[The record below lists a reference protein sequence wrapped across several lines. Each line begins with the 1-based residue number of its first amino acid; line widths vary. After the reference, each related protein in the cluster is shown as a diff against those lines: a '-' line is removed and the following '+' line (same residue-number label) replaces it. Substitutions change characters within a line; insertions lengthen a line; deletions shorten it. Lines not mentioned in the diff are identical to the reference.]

1 MTMASFFDSAL
12 PSRRVLLA
20 GFSALCLAATVA
32 WPVDAKAQATPT
44 VAVGQPLPALTL
56 RDQHDKPWQITP
68 GTRLVIFAA
77 GRKASTLVQ
86 SVLQALPK
94 DQLTRKN
101 ALYLADMSKM
111 PGFVTRTFALPAL
124 REMPYLIGVSLDEA
138 VLAAWPRQ
146 TDAVTLIEL
155 EQSVVKRISYAA
167 TEPNL
172 RAALER

>member
-1 MTMASFFDSAL
+1 MAPIFCSAQ
-12 PSRRVLLA
+12 PARRVLLA
-20 GFSALCLAATVA
+20 GLSAICLAAVVA
-32 WPVDAKAQATPT
+32 WPGVTRAQAAAA
-44 VAVGQPLPALTL
+44 VAVGQPLPALAL
-56 RDQHDKPWQITP
+56 KDQHDKQWQITP

-77 GRKASTLVQ
+77 GRKASNLVQ

-101 ALYLADMSKM
+101 AMYLADMSKM

-138 VLAAWPRQ
+138 ALATWPRQ

-167 TEPNL
+167 SEPDL
-172 RAALER
+172 RAALDR

>member
-1 MTMASFFDSAL
+1 MAPVFCSAQ
-12 PSRRVLLA
+12 SARRRLLA
-20 GFSALCLAATVA
+20 GMSAFCLAAVLG
-32 WPVDAKAQATPT
+32 WPVAARAQAAAA
-44 VAVGQPLPALTL
+44 VAVGQPLPALAL
-56 RDQHDKPWQITP
+56 KDQHDKPWQITP

-138 VLAAWPRQ
+138 VLAPWPRQ

-155 EQSVVKRISYAA
+155 EQNMVKRISYAA
-167 TEPNL
+167 TEPDL

>member
-1 MTMASFFDSAL
+1 MAPFINSAL
-12 PSRRVLLA
+12 PLRRVVLA
-20 GFSALCLAATVA
+20 GLSALCLVAVVA
-32 WPVDAKAQATPT
+32 WPVVAKSQGTAAVT
-44 VAVGQPLPALTL
+44 VGQPLPVLTL
-56 RDQHDKPWQITP
+56 KDQHDKPWQITP

-77 GRKASTLVQ
+77 GRKASNVVQ
-86 SVLQALPK
+86 SVLHALPK

-138 VLAAWPRQ
+138 TLAAWPRQ

-155 EQSVVKRISYAA
+155 EQNMVKRISYTT
-167 TEPNL
+167 TEPDL

>member
-1 MTMASFFDSAL
+1 MAPFFSSAK
-12 PSRRVLLA
+12 PARRGLLV
-20 GFSALCLAATVA
+20 GLSALCLAVVA
-32 WPVDAKAQATPT
+32 SWPVVAQAQAAAT
-44 VAVGQPLPALTL
+44 VAVGQPLPALEL
-56 RDQHDKPWQITP
+56 KDQHDKPWQITP

-77 GRKASTLVQ
+77 GRKASSLVQ

-101 ALYLADMSKM
+101 AMYLADMSKM

-124 REMPYLIGVSLDEA
+124 REMPYLIGVSQSDA
-138 VLAAWPRQ
+138 ALAAWPRQ

-155 EQSVVKRISYAA
+155 EQNIVKRISYAA
-167 TEPNL
+167 TEPDL

>member
-1 MTMASFFDSAL
+1 MAPFINSAL
-12 PSRRVLLA
+12 PARRVVLA
-20 GFSALCLAATVA
+20 GLSALCLAAVVA
-32 WPVDAKAQATPT
+32 WPVVAKSQGTAG

-56 RDQHDKPWQITP
+56 KDQHDKPWQITP

-77 GRKASTLVQ
+77 GRKASNVVQ

-124 REMPYLIGVSLDEA
+124 REMPYLIGVSQGDA
-138 VLAAWPRQ
+138 TLAAWPRQ

-155 EQSVVKRISYAA
+155 EQNMVKRISYTA
-167 TEPNL
+167 TEPDL